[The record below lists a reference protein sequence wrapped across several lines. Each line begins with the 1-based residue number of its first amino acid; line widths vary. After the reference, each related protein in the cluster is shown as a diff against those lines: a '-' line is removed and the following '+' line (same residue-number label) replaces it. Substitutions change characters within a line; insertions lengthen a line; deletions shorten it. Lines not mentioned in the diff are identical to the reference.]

1 MKRGSQ
7 KFITLFFIVLLLMS
21 FVYSQ
26 DVAADSQKNFL
37 WKVRAKAG
45 TVYILGSVH
54 YLKKEMYP
62 LNKKIEAAFEKAGFL
77 VVEANVD
84 NNSQIDM
91 QKLMLN
97 AVYQG
102 NETLEQHISKET
114 YELVKAKVEELK
126 LPLEIVSKQKPW
138 FLALSLTSLEMVRL
152 GFNPEY
158 GIDKHFLSKAAEE
171 KKILELE
178 STDFQ
183 INLFLGFSDR
193 EQEML
198 LLYTI
203 KDLKI
208 VNQELDRL
216 IHAWTTGN
224 AKEMDSL
231 ISRNLTED
239 KRLYSIY
246 EKLIYQRNKNM
257 VSKIEEF
264 LKTKETYFVVIG
276 AGHLV
281 GDKGIIEILKNK
293 GYSIEQL

>member
-7 KFITLFFIVLLLMS
+7 KFITLFFIVLLLVS